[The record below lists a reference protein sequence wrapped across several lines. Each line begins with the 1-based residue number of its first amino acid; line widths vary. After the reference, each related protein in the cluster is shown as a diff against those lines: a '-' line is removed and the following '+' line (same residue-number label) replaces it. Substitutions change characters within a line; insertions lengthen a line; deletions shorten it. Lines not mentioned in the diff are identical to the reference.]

1 MVYIFVV
8 YVFTNKLLV
17 IYLRAGHA
25 GIALRL
31 SRLQVPLD
39 AEKTLELGHH
49 VLKAH
54 LYKNMTLHKYSSREL
69 QAHWIASVS
78 ADVSEA
84 LCALR
89 NIYSPNVK
97 VCKFTIEIIFNV
109 LTVTQKMCEIHCI
122 SQI

>member
-1 MVYIFVV
+1 MHLAIL
-8 YVFTNKLLV
+8 YV
-17 IYLRAGHA
+17 IRAGHA

-78 ADVSEA
+78 GDVSEA

-97 VCKFTIEIIFNV
+97 VCKKLFLKANLTTCIPIKLFYIPV
-109 LTVTQKMCEIHCI
+109 LNYIL
-122 SQI
+122 

>member
-1 MVYIFVV
+1 M
-8 YVFTNKLLV
+8 
-17 IYLRAGHA
+17 IYFRAGHA

-49 VLKAH
+49 ILKAH

-69 QAHWIASVS
+69 QAHWIVSVS
-78 ADVSEA
+78 ADVCEA

-89 NIYSPNVK
+89 NIYSPNIK
-97 VCKFTIEIIFNV
+97 VCKFTIEFMLLI
-109 LTVTQKMCEIHCI
+109 VTQQMC
-122 SQI
+122 QGFVYLPV

>member
-1 MVYIFVV
+1 MVC
-8 YVFTNKLLV
+8 
-17 IYLRAGHA
+17 RSGHA

-39 AEKTLELGHH
+39 AERTLELGHH
-49 VLKAH
+49 ILKAH
-54 LYKNMTLHKYSSREL
+54 IYKNMTLHKNSSRDL

-84 LCALR
+84 LSTMR

-97 VCKFTIEIIFNV
+97 VTHLHHTLPNNKNERFSKIVI
-109 LTVTQKMCEIHCI
+109 L
-122 SQI
+122 

>member
-1 MVYIFVV
+1 MVYI
-8 YVFTNKLLV
+8 
-17 IYLRAGHA
+17 RAGHA

-69 QAHWIASVS
+69 QAHWISSVS

-84 LCALR
+84 LCGLR

-97 VCKFTIEIIFNV
+97 VHIYKHTYKPV
-109 LTVTQKMCEIHCI
+109 SYTHLDVYKRQHTHTVMGHFGLPGIK
-122 SQI
+122 